1 MRKYCLKCSALS
13 EVEQVAFDT
22 ACPKC
27 GAIYAK
33 LEDAVS
39 ANAARARAARDAP
52 PKSDSPPWWSG
63 RRSR

>member
-1 MRKYCLKCSALS
+1 MLKYCLKCSALS

-33 LEDAVS
+33 LEEATS
-39 ANAARARAARDAP
+39 ANAARARTTRDAP
-52 PKSDSPPWWSG
+52 PKADSRSWWSG